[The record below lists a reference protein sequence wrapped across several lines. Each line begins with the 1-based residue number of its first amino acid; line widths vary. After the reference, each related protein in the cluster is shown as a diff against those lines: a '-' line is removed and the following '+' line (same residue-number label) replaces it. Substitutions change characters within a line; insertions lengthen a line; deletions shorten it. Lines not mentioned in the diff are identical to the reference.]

1 VPAAERGRLN
11 CYPDL
16 QCHILKKRVRIPQNG
31 GPVPETR
38 RRGWLD
44 SDSVLNSPGT
54 VLPFVELTPGAYR
67 WEQTVKSWLRR
78 FGYYSLFPSGA
89 LR

>member
-1 VPAAERGRLN
+1 MSVGLFRCTSYQKFREKFRGQGPPGIES
-11 CYPDL
+11 PD
-16 QCHILKKRVRIPQNG
+16 
-31 GPVPETR
+31 TR

-44 SDSVLNSPGT
+44 SDSVLDSPGT

-78 FGYYSLFPSGA
+78 FGYYSLFPSGT

>member
-1 VPAAERGRLN
+1 MGVSSAGLNPARSSHREPLFAACRSERM
-11 CYPDL
+11 PD
-16 QCHILKKRVRIPQNG
+16 
-31 GPVPETR
+31 E
-38 RRGWLD
+38 LD
-44 SDSVLNSPGT
+44 SSGT

-67 WEQTVKSWLRR
+67 WEQTFRSWLRR